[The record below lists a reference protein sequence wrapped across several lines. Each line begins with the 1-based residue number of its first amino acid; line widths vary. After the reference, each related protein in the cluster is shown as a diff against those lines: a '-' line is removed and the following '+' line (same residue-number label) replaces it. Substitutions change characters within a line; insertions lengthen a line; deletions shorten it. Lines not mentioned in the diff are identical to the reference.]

1 MTHASRLFIVE
12 HSFAPDHHFL
22 ILLSACS
29 GGTLPAAVVMEGFH
43 HLGLSESVSEC
54 AVDAL
59 RRYIE
64 SCGVGSGN
72 VVLSY
77 TQLLLDVVGAAAL
90 PALSPTDFA
99 DQM

>member
-1 MTHASRLFIVE
+1 M
-12 HSFAPDHHFL
+12 
-22 ILLSACS
+22 LS
-29 GGTLPAAVVMEGFH
+29 PAMVMEALH
-43 HLGLSESVSEC
+43 QLGLSDSVSEF

-64 SCGVGSGN
+64 SCVVGSGN
-72 VVLSY
+72 IVLSY
-77 TQLLLDVVGAAAL
+77 TQLLLDIVGTEAL